1 MLTGFDW
8 LRRSRNGQE
17 LLATLTSLAER
28 PDLFAEAG
36 EIGPPPDALQNPCA
50 RCWIH
55 PQAGGA
61 RSCRICGE
69 ILDRSRGLS
78 GISACPIDQEA
89 VWQ

>member
-36 EIGPPPDALQNPCA
+36 EIGPPFWG
-50 RCWIH
+50 RFF
-55 PQAGGA
+55 
-61 RSCRICGE
+61 
-69 ILDRSRGLS
+69 
-78 GISACPIDQEA
+78 
-89 VWQ
+89 